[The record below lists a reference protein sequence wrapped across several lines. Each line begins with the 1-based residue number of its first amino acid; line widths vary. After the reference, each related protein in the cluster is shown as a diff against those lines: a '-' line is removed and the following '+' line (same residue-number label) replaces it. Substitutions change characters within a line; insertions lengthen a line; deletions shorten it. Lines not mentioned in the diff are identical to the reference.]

1 MDPKALNQETR
12 DIWNQN
18 ATFWDEKMGDGNQ
31 FQKILVGPA
40 SERLLNLKPGEL
52 VLEIACGN
60 GVFARH
66 LAQLGAQV
74 IATDFSE
81 QLIERAKARTTEHA
95 DRIEYRVVDATNEDQ
110 LLALGKRRF
119 DAVVCNMAMMDMVT
133 IEPLMNAASQLL
145 KADGRFV
152 FSIMHPCF
160 NNAGVKL
167 VMEEEDRDGEIVVVH
182 SVKISKYK
190 GMSAQKGIG
199 IIGQP
204 APHYL
209 FHRPLSVL
217 FNTCFQAGFVLDGLE
232 EPAFGAEDSG
242 ERWFSWANF
251 KEIPPV
257 LVARLR
263 LR

>member
-1 MDPKALNQETR
+1 MDIKNLNQKTQ
-12 DIWNQN
+12 DSWNQN

-145 KADGRFV
+145 KADGR
-152 FSIMHPCF
+152 
-160 NNAGVKL
+160 
-167 VMEEEDRDGEIVVVH
+167 
-182 SVKISKYK
+182 
-190 GMSAQKGIG
+190 
-199 IIGQP
+199 
-204 APHYL
+204 
-209 FHRPLSVL
+209 
-217 FNTCFQAGFVLDGLE
+217 
-232 EPAFGAEDSG
+232 
-242 ERWFSWANF
+242 
-251 KEIPPV
+251 
-257 LVARLR
+257 
-263 LR
+263 